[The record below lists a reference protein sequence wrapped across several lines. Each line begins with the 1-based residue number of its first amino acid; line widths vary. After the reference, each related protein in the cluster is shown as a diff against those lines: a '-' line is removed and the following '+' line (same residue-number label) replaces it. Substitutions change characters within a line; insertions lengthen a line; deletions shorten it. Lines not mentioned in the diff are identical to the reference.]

1 MLFFFDVSRRTR
13 PIQSFC
19 EERKWARESASSAEE
34 IPEAG
39 NELSVGVFERR
50 FASCAG
56 SNLLRAEESGGI
68 RQGVREY
75 ADGSRTRRRRS
86 RMARLRNG
94 KLLDGNWHSGR
105 EILESAPGGR
115 RVVQVR
121 GGIVSGID
129 EKKRYSPE
137 EIGRTIK
144 TMPPRCKGDFFKPR
158 SAESKRLIVEQI
170 VDLSEKLF
178 KGETEI
184 DYDDINLDWMVVE
197 NYRMPPNWSV
207 RYLPLMVL
215 FPTEYPPWVSTC
227 RKRWIHRTDISS
239 TERTTRR
246 TRYLFAKAGDGT
258 ARS

>member
-1 MLFFFDVSRRTR
+1 
-13 PIQSFC
+13 
-19 EERKWARESASSAEE
+19 
-34 IPEAG
+34 
-39 NELSVGVFERR
+39 
-50 FASCAG
+50 
-56 SNLLRAEESGGI
+56 
-68 RQGVREY
+68 
-75 ADGSRTRRRRS
+75 
-86 RMARLRNG
+86 MARLRNG

-215 FPTEYPPWVSTC
+215 FPTEYPQLPPVGFYLPKTVDSPNGHLFDRTYHEANEIPLREGWRWYCAFVKEGTWQPSWGRYANDW
-227 RKRWIHRTDISS
+227 RKGDNLWDYFTLVG
-239 TERTTRR
+239 EV
-246 TRYLFAKAGDGT
+246 LAGNAD
-258 ARS
+258 